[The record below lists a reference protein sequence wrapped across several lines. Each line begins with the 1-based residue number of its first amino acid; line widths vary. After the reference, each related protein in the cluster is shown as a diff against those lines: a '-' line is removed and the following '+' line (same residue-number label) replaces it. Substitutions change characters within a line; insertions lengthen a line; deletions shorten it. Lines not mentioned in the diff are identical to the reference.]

1 MSTLQLIKDSPELS
15 LNIGHR
21 QRLKDK
27 LLRSNI
33 GSLADYEI
41 LEILLF
47 YSIPRKDVKPLAKH
61 LLHKYNNLGSI
72 ISLTDRELREQKIT
86 ESTIVLLKLL
96 KDLISRINKEQLL
109 DKPIIN
115 SWHLLV
121 DYVRANIGYKKTE
134 CLNVMY
140 LNHKNILIAE
150 ETEEH
155 GTVNSVSVYPREILK
170 KAILYNASS
179 IVLVHNHPSG
189 ITEPS
194 KSDIILT
201 KQLVST
207 LEPLNISLIDHIII
221 SSNSYYSFK
230 KHGII

>member
-1 MSTLQLIKDSPELS
+1 MSTLQLTKPTDLY
-15 LNIGHR
+15 LGHR
-21 QRLKDK
+21 QRLKEQ
-27 LLRSNI
+27 LLRSNL

-47 YSIPRKDVKPLAKH
+47 FSIPRKDVKPLAKQ
-61 LLHKYNNLGSI
+61 LLNKNKNLGSI
-72 ISLTDRELREQKIT
+72 INLTDTELREQKVT
-86 ESTIVLLKLL
+86 ESTITLFRLI
-96 KDLISRINKEQLL
+96 KDITNRINKEQLL

-115 SWHLLV
+115 SWNLLI
-121 DYVRANIGYKKTE
+121 DYVRTNIGYKNTE
-134 CLNVMY
+134 CLNIIY
-140 LNHKNILIAE
+140 LNHKHILIAE
-150 ETEEH
+150 EIEEH

-194 KSDIILT
+194 KSDITLT
-201 KQLVST
+201 KHLVST

-221 SSNSYYSFK
+221 SRNSYYSFK
-230 KHGII
+230 KHNII